1 MLAALQSALASMD
14 PDNDQAGYK
23 KWRFDAT
30 CEASRSTL
38 WRRKKLKRKLEYHN
52 NEDNEI
58 CQPPR
63 DDLMRKLECHNNE
76 DKSCENEICQ
86 PHRNLQDRDECA
98 HGSDSE
104 MVLQAIQ
111 SDDDFSCLG
120 KHQ

>member
-1 MLAALQSALASMD
+1 MD
-14 PDNDQAGYK
+14 PDDQDGYK
-23 KWRFDAT
+23 NWRFDAT

-58 CQPPR
+58 GQPPR

-76 DKSCENEICQ
+76 DKSCEKEICQ
-86 PHRNLQDRDECA
+86 PHRNLQDRDERA

-120 KHQ
+120 KRQ

>member
-1 MLAALQSALASMD
+1 MD

-38 WRRKKLKRKLEYHN
+38 WRRKKLKRK
-52 NEDNEI
+52 I
-58 CQPPR
+58 
-63 DDLMRKLECHNNE
+63 ECHNNE

-86 PHRNLQDRDECA
+86 PHRNLQDRDEYA
-98 HGSDSE
+98 HGSDPE
-104 MVLQAIQ
+104 MVLEAIQ

-120 KHQ
+120 KRQ